1 MGAAADLRAIDSA
14 IGGLLTRT
22 GGELNA
28 PRIYLTHMDYGCG
41 LTSATMTIA
50 ALIEREHSGKGQYI
64 EVPQTGAGLL
74 AMSDAHGYEGRI
86 SETFPLDYDQRGHAP
101 TNALYRTADGW
112 IVIACYSAAEWEDA
126 ARPQGIASAQ
136 WPGYGSARPGEG
148 GSSET
153 VQTIAEAMGS
163 LSTADAERR
172 LQAEGVPCA
181 VPQRVTPQQ
190 IVAEPSL
197 RALNVIVAEHHPEG
211 GNVLEVG
218 HTLRF
223 GNANAVHLNPVPLIG
238 QNSIAIL
245 RELGK
250 SEAEI
255 RSLIDGKII
264 RDAGHERTA
273 VQVVAATR

>member
-1 MGAAADLRAIDSA
+1 
-14 IGGLLTRT
+14 
-22 GGELNA
+22 
-28 PRIYLTHMDYGCG
+28 
-41 LTSATMTIA
+41 
-50 ALIEREHSGKGQYI
+50 
-64 EVPQTGAGLL
+64 
-74 AMSDAHGYEGRI
+74 MSDAHGYEGRI

-112 IVIACYSAAEWEDA
+112 IVIACYSPIEWEGV
-126 ARPQGIASAQ
+126 RRGLGIASAQ
-136 WPGYGSARPGEG
+136 WPGYERARQEKVGD
-148 GSSET
+148 SET
-153 VQTIAEAMGS
+153 VHTIAEAMGR
-163 LSTADAERR
+163 LTTADAQRR
-172 LQAEGVPCA
+172 LQAEGAPCA

-218 HTLRF
+218 HTVRF

-264 RDAGHERTA
+264 RDAGRDVAAEI
-273 VQVVAATR
+273 VAATR